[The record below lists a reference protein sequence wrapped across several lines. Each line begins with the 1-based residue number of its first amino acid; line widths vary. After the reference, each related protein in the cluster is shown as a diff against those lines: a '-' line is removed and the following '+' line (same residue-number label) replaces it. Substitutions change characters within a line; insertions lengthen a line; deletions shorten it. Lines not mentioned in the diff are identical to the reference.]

1 MEMVK
6 STIQSKSIYKYILV
20 AGIVL
25 VAMNL
30 RPAITS
36 IGPLVG
42 MIQKDLGLVH
52 WSVGFLTSLPLIA
65 FAFVSPM
72 VPKLAK
78 LLSNERTL
86 IIGLLTLLIGIIIR
100 FVPNTIF
107 LFAGTLFVGIGIAI
121 CNVLL
126 PVIVKEK
133 FPRKFGL
140 LTSVYSTSL
149 TLMAS
154 VASGVS
160 VPLASGFSLGWK
172 NSLMIW
178 GVPVVGAILL
188 WIFLEK
194 RSPGHED
201 SIKPSRTSGHEIWR
215 SALAWQIAFFF
226 GFQSF
231 MFYVTIAW
239 LPEIMINRGV
249 SLEMSGWLLSV
260 TQLIGLPF
268 SFIVPMIAGRF
279 RSQQWL
285 GVGLS
290 MCSVIGFV
298 GLLWNGSYTMMLL
311 SSMSLGIGLGGCFPL
326 GLTFIGLRARDGLQ
340 ASELSGMAQSVGYI
354 LAAFGPLFIG
364 YLYDLT
370 RNWTVPLITM
380 VVISVFLV
388 VFSVF
393 AGREKY
399 VY

>member
-6 STIQSKSIYKYILV
+6 SKIQSKSIYKYILV
-20 AGIVL
+20 SGIVL

-72 VPKLAK
+72 VPKLARILTNERALIVG
-78 LLSNERTL
+78 LLS
-86 IIGLLTLLIGIIIR
+86 LLIGIIIR
-100 FVPNTIF
+100 FVPNTVF
-107 LFAGTLFVGIGIAI
+107 LFVGTLFVGIGIAV

-149 TLMAS
+149 ALMAS

-160 VPLASGFSLGWK
+160 VPLASGLSLGWK

-178 GVPVVGAILL
+178 GVPVVVAILI
-188 WIFLEK
+188 WIFLDK
-194 RSPGHED
+194 RNLGHEER
-201 SIKPSRTSGHEIWR
+201 IKPSRTSGKKIWS

-298 GLLWNGSYTMMLL
+298 GLLWNGSYTVMLL

-326 GLTFIGLRARDGLQ
+326 VLTFIGLRARDGRQ

-354 LAAFGPLFIG
+354 LAAIGPLFIG

-370 RNWTVPLITM
+370 HNWTAPLITM
-380 VVISVFLV
+380 VVISLLLV
-388 VFSVF
+388 IFSVF